1 MKRRYGLSRR
11 QPLVEF
17 SLQNMMKLYRLC
29 DVSMSAKKVEG
40 RARPEVCPSLTM
52 TYTAPTVEN
61 MPSDA
66 AKFASAVISL
76 TLSVLMLLSIFLL
89 NDRKTNIRTI
99 RDKDESD
106 DDTEEVEPSDIPM
119 AENQNSVLQ
128 RMCEYSCCPRTQHF
142 AAYYEAFDTDALDER
157 RDYISTQREYVG
169 QEYTKAKDMFTL
181 AKENFALVTGAYKH
195 LIESSEKLNEIC
207 ETREMHENLQGH
219 SVEEMYAMLA
229 AVHHWK
235 PFVYAPNG
243 LYPYQKE
250 LWEKALLKE
259 IYEKTS

>member
-1 MKRRYGLSRR
+1 
-11 QPLVEF
+11 
-17 SLQNMMKLYRLC
+17 MMKLYQLY
-29 DVSMSAKKVEG
+29 DVSRSAKKVEG
-40 RARPEVCPSLTM
+40 PARPNVCPSLTM
-52 TYTAPTVEN
+52 TYTALTVEN

-76 TLSVLMLLSIFLL
+76 CLSLLMLLSIFLL
-89 NDRKTNIRTI
+89 HDMNTNIRTI
-99 RDKDESD
+99 RDKDESESD

-128 RMCEYSCCPRTQHF
+128 RMCEYGCCPRTQHF
-142 AAYYEAFDTDALDER
+142 TAYYEAFDTDALHER
-157 RDYISTQREYVG
+157 KDYISTQREYIA

-181 AKENFALVTGAYKH
+181 AKENFALVTQAYKH
-195 LIESSEKLNEIC
+195 LIESSEKLNEVC
-207 ETREMHENLQGH
+207 ETREIRENLQGH

-235 PFVYAPNG
+235 PFVYAPTG

-250 LWEKALLKE
+250 LWENALLKE
-259 IYEKTS
+259 IYQNTGPT